1 MNLSS
6 ASLSE
11 MLDAMRAGTLS
22 QTDIWEHFSRVSD
35 ELDTTLQAYNFR
47 TPTRPTPQ
55 G

>member
-6 ASLSE
+6 ASITE
-11 MLDAMRAGTLS
+11 MLDAIQSGTLA

-35 ELDTTLQAYNFR
+35 ELDPNLQAYNFR